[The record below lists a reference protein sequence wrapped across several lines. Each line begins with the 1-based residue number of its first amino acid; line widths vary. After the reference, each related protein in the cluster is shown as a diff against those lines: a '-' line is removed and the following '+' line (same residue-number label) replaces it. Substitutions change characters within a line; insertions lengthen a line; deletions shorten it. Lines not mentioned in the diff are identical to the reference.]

1 MDIDRIVVF
10 NVSLANATTT
20 EDDHGN
26 ITLPTVIGLP
36 QKPVGS
42 LPLTGPQTGSPNDTN
57 SV

>member
-1 MDIDRIVVF
+1 MFMDIDRIVVF
-10 NVSLANATTT
+10 NASNVTTT

-42 LPLTGPQTGSPNDTN
+42 LPSKGLPMGSQNDTN

>member
-10 NVSLANATTT
+10 SSASNVTTT
-20 EDDHGN
+20 DDNHGN
-26 ITLPTVIGLP
+26 ITLPTVIGIP

-42 LPLTGPQTGSPNDTN
+42 LPLKGLQAGSQNDTN